1 MSVDFKQYIETYEK
15 DGYAIL
21 PNLYSTDQIE
31 QWKKKHAELMDD
43 YEGQTWF
50 GNMLEYAPKLMW
62 PAVSHP
68 VTLDFLEQVMGP
80 FVQLDNLTLAAFHS
94 QSTEEAKNKVSGWHR
109 DRWAQFPTDGVYRPP
124 SASNAISYL
133 QDLTDDFGPLRV
145 IAGSHRNPVYIEA

>member
-1 MSVDFKQYIETYEK
+1 MSVDFKQYIETYER

-43 YEGQTWF
+43 YEGETGF

-68 VTLDFLEQVMGP
+68 ITLDFLEQVMGP
-80 FVQLDNLTLAAFHS
+80 FVQLDNLTLAAFPS
-94 QSTEEAKNKVSGWHR
+94 QSTEEAKTKSQAGIWIDGHNSRQRG
-109 DRWAQFPTDGVYRPP
+109 FTDHHLLLTP
-124 SASNAISYL
+124 SVTYKTLPMIL
-133 QDLTDDFGPLRV
+133 DLCV
-145 IAGSHRNPVYIEA
+145 